1 MSVSQALLRDAIPA
15 MWAAWIVYWLVAA
28 RDVKPTSW
36 RESPA
41 ANALHGIPL
50 LLSLLLLAA
59 PRWLPAV
66 LTRRLVP
73 PSLALPL
80 FGTALVAAGLLFAVW
95 ARVCLGR
102 NWSGRVEV
110 KEDHALVRTGPYRLV
125 RHPIYSGM
133 LLALAGTACAIG
145 EWRGVLAFLCAL
157 AGILLRVRVEEA
169 RMRATF
175 PEYEEYRRHSWAL
188 LPPLF

>member
-1 MSVSQALLRDAIPA
+1 MRVSEAFLRDAIPA
-15 MWAAWIVYWLVAA
+15 MWAAWIVYWIVAA

-36 RESPA
+36 RESKG

-50 LLSLLLLAA
+50 VLCLLLLVV
-59 PRWLPAV
+59 PRRLPAA
-66 LTRRLVP
+66 LTQRLVP
-73 PSLALPL
+73 PSLALTL
-80 FGTALVAAGLLFAVW
+80 LGIALVAAGLLFAVW

-110 KEDHALVRTGPYRLV
+110 KEGHALVRDGPYRAV
-125 RHPIYSGM
+125 RHPIYSGL

-145 EWRGVLAFLCAL
+145 AWRGVLAFLCAL
-157 AGILLRVRVEEA
+157 AGILLRVRAEEA

>member
-1 MSVSQALLRDAIPA
+1 MLLRGAIPA
-15 MWAAWIVYWLVAA
+15 MWTAWIVYWLVAA
-28 RDVKPTSW
+28 RDVKRTSW
-36 RESPA
+36 RESQG

-50 LLSLLLLAA
+50 VLCLLLLAA
-59 PRWLPAV
+59 PRWLPAE

-73 PSLALPL
+73 PGAALPTL
-80 FGTALVAAGLLFAVW
+80 GAALVAAGLLFAVW
-95 ARVCLGR
+95 ARVYLGR

-125 RHPIYSGM
+125 RHPIYTGL
-133 LLALAGTACAIG
+133 LLAVAGTACAIG

-157 AGILLRVRVEEA
+157 AGILLRVRAEEA
-169 RMRATF
+169 RMRAIF

-188 LPPLF
+188 VPFML